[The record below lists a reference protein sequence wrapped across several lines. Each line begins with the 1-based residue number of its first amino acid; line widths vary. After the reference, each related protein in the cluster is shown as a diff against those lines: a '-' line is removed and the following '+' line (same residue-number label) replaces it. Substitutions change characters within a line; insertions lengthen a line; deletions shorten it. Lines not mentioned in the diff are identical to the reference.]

1 MTKTFKQ
8 SPKTKNSKGGKL
20 IRIVFYGK
28 IQCECVEIYIK
39 LFLKIV
45 NKRLKNTKFYPPTLY
60 ITQEAYK
67 GEIQFPHL
75 PNQIRGRIRP
85 IFIRGRILDI

>member
-1 MTKTFKQ
+1 MRDFWLEIFSHHRKKMTKTFKQ

-20 IRIVFYGK
+20 IRIAFYGK

-60 ITQEAYK
+60 ITINY
-67 GEIQFPHL
+67 
-75 PNQIRGRIRP
+75 NSN
-85 IFIRGRILDI
+85 